1 MRFAPNLRLMAS
13 RFPLR
18 LDARARYTFDAP
30 TFTDFARARELSAVI
45 NATRDLESQ
54 PQRAVK
60 AGRLAAAALLDE
72 IFAHSIALYCDEIE
86 GDALEEAP
94 SYLEENVGAREI
106 AELMGA
112 LRAQF
117 GDFASR
123 PATIEAGVRL
133 RLANLNPALET
144 FRELFDD
151 TTLPASWSLA
161 WAALDS
167 YFAALPGFG
176 PDDLPLL
183 QFLLAPLRAHPD
195 SVEEQLRFI
204 LARWGRIAAP
214 FAARLLTHLD
224 VIREEEKPTFF
235 GPGPAHVATYDDGKG
250 GAGAGRV
257 VGMDEHEAFSP
268 DREWMPRVVLL
279 AKSTYVWL
287 DQLSKKYGEH
297 IYRLDQVP
305 DQELDELSDYGI
317 TGLWLIGLW
326 QRSKASQDIKQITG
340 NPDALASAYSL
351 FSYDVAWEIGGQEA
365 LDNLSARAAQRGIRM
380 ASDMVPNHMA
390 IDSRWVIEHPDW
402 FLSLPHQPFPDGN
415 FDTPDLCDDARAS
428 IYLEAGYYDK
438 TDASVV
444 FKRVDSWSS
453 ETRYIYHGNDGTSI
467 PWNDTAQLNYLMPEV
482 REAALQTILH
492 VAQQFPIIRFDAA
505 MTLAKRHF
513 HRLWFP
519 APGEGGDIPSRA
531 GRGLSG
537 AEFDA
542 AMPVEFWREVVDLVA
557 RERPDT
563 LLLAE
568 AFWMMES
575 YFVRTLG
582 MHRVYNSAFMHMLR
596 DEDNQSY
603 RLTLKNTLEF
613 DPDILG
619 RFVNFMNNPDEE
631 TAVEQFGKGDK
642 YFGVCTLLATLP
654 GLPMFGHGQLEGY
667 AEKYGMEYPRA
678 YWDEKLDEPFLAHHK
693 TAIFPLLKRR
703 ALFAGSA
710 NFTLYDFWSGNR
722 VNENVFA
729 YSNCSGED
737 KAIVIYNNKYQKTSG
752 WIKTSVSFVEKQGDG
767 NKVMC
772 QRTLG
777 DALALT
783 PTDHH
788 WTIFRDNSS
797 GLEFI
802 RSSKELREQGMFVE
816 LGEYGCQV
824 FLDFR
829 EVQDEGGLHQKLAG
843 LLAGRGVPSVARALQ
858 EILLEPVLA
867 PFRQLCDADLWA
879 QVLGIAPKSAQAEA
893 EVKAASDASIEAR
906 GVAGDIDAPANRETD
921 AETDAETE
929 NVETVEPDAAALQTL
944 ETRWLRVARAI
955 KQFAKSRADEAQLLV
970 ALHARLERAIASN
983 APASMRAQLLAYALV
998 VDLGALDG
1006 DGSDGDGS
1014 DGDGSG
1020 GASAARSRQRFDD
1033 WLLGESLAAPLAQLG
1048 APAHSV
1054 AEIGWWLAHLRVAQ
1068 GQSAEPFAL
1077 LMQLLADESAKTH
1090 LGVNRFENT
1099 LWFRAEGWRQ
1109 LRDVL
1114 QRGADFEDAALPLA
1128 SLDSAATASGYRVV
1142 SWMEAA
1148 RATGKNE
1155 VAKQLTP
1162 QRRASKET
1170 APQ

>member
-1 MRFAPNLRLMAS
+1 MAP

-18 LDARARYTFDAP
+18 LDARARYGFDAP
-30 TFTDFARARELSAVI
+30 TFSDIAHARELAARV
-45 NATRDLESQ
+45 NATRDLQSQ
-54 PQRAVK
+54 PARTVRS
-60 AGRLAAAALLDE
+60 GRLAAAALLDE
-72 IFAHSIALYCDEIE
+72 IFAHAIARYGEEIE
-86 GDALEEAP
+86 ADALQEAP
-94 SYLEENVGAREI
+94 SFLEENVGARET
-106 AELMGA
+106 AEILSE

-117 GDFASR
+117 EAPAAR
-123 PATIEAGVRL
+123 PDAVEMALRL
-133 RLANLNPALET
+133 RLANLNPALQT
-144 FRELFDD
+144 FAELFDESS
-151 TTLPASWSLA
+151 LPATWLLSWN
-161 WAALDS
+161 ALDA

-176 PDDLPLL
+176 PDDLSLL

-195 SVEEQLRFI
+195 SIDEQLKFI
-204 LARWGRIAAP
+204 LSRWGRIVEP
-214 FAARLLTHLD
+214 FAARILTQLD

-235 GPGPAHVATYDDGKG
+235 GPGPSLVATYRVGTGDSSSH
-250 GAGAGRV
+250 V

-287 DQLSKKYGEH
+287 DQLTKKYGRH

-305 DQELDELSDYGI
+305 DQELDELQSYGI

-326 QRSKASQDIKQITG
+326 QRSKASQNIKQITG

-402 FLSLPHQPFPDGN
+402 FLSLPHQPFPNADFN
-415 FDTPDLCDDARAS
+415 TPDLCDDERVS
-428 IYLEAGYYDK
+428 VYLEAGYYDK

-444 FKRVDSWSS
+444 FKRVDNWSG
-453 ETRYIYHGNDGTSI
+453 ETRYVYHGNDGTSI

-492 VAQQFPIIRFDAA
+492 VARQFPIIRFDAA

-557 RERPDT
+557 RELPDT

-596 DEDNQSY
+596 DEENQKY

-613 DPDILG
+613 DADILG

-631 TAVEQFGKGDK
+631 TAVEQFGKSDK

-678 YWDEKLDEPFLAHHK
+678 YWDEKVDEPFLNHHK
-693 TAIFPLLKRR
+693 TVIFPLLKRR
-703 ALFAGSA
+703 ALFAGSQ
-710 NFTLYDFWSGNR
+710 NFTLYDFWAGEA

-729 YSNCSGED
+729 YSNRLGDER
-737 KAIVIYNNKYQKTSG
+737 ALVIYNNKHQKTSG
-752 WIKTSVSFVEKQGDG
+752 WIQSSVGFAEKDASGEKTLR
-767 NKVMC
+767 

-777 DALALT
+777 EALGVT
-783 PTDHH
+783 PTDQH
-788 WTIFRDNSS
+788 WTIFRDNTSK
-797 GLEFI
+797 LEFL
-802 RSSKELREQGMFVE
+802 RASQELAEKGMFVE
-816 LGEYGCQV
+816 LGEYGCQT

-829 EVQDEGGLHQKLAG
+829 EVKDESGLYARLAATLAG
-843 LLAGRGVPSVARALQ
+843 AGVPNVARALK
-858 EILLEPVLA
+858 EMLLESVLV
-867 PFRQLCDADLWA
+867 PFKKLCDADLWT
-879 QVLGIAPKSAQAEA
+879 QVLGIAPKIEEA
-893 EVKAASDASIEAR
+893 VTTVEAVETTATIEAP
-906 GVAGDIDAPANRETD
+906 VV
-921 AETDAETE
+921 AETVKIA
-929 NVETVEPDAAALQTL
+929 PDADALQTL
-944 ETRWLRVARAI
+944 EKRWLDAMRAM
-955 KQFAKSRADEAQLLV
+955 KKFAKSQADEAQLLIN
-970 ALHARLERAIASN
+970 LRARLERAIESD
-983 APASMRAQLLAYALV
+983 APDALRAQLLAYALV
-998 VDLGALDG
+998 ADVAALSASPSPAQARQWFDG
-1006 DGSDGDGS
+1006 
-1014 DGDGSG
+1014 
-1020 GASAARSRQRFDD
+1020 

-1048 APAHSV
+1048 APESAIV
-1054 AEIGWWLAHLRVAQ
+1054 EIGWWLAHLQKTA
-1068 GQSAEPFAL
+1068 PFAL
-1077 LMQLLADESAKTH
+1077 LMQLLADESAKEY
-1090 LGVNRFENT
+1090 LRINRFENT
-1099 LWFRAEGWRQ
+1099 LWFNAEGWQ
-1109 LRDVL
+1109 SLRAAL
-1114 QRGADFEDAALPLA
+1114 QRGAQFERVKLPLIELDDAAT
-1128 SLDSAATASGYRVV
+1128 SSGYRVV
-1142 SWMEAA
+1142 KWMEAA
-1148 RATGKNE
+1148 RETQNE
-1155 VAKQLTP
+1155 AIEP
-1162 QRRASKET
+1162 ASARE
-1170 APQ
+1170 PSE

>member
-1 MRFAPNLRLMAS
+1 MAL

-18 LDARARYTFDAP
+18 LHARTLYAFDAP
-30 TFTDFARARELSAVI
+30 TFSDIELARELAAKI
-45 NATRDLESQ
+45 NATRDLKTQ
-54 PQRAVK
+54 PARAVRS
-60 AGRLAAAALLDE
+60 GRLSAAALLDE
-72 IFAHSIALYCDEIE
+72 IFAHAIALYAEEIE
-86 GDALEEAP
+86 ADALEEAP
-94 SYLEENVGAREI
+94 SFLEENVGARET
-106 AELMGA
+106 AELFGE

-117 GDFASR
+117 EAPKAR
-123 PATIEAGVRL
+123 PEALEMGVRL
-133 RLANLNPALET
+133 RLANLNPALQT
-144 FRELFDD
+144 FSELFHESS
-151 TTLPASWSLA
+151 LPATWLLS

-195 SVEEQLRFI
+195 SLDEQLRWMMK
-204 LARWGRIAAP
+204 RWGRIVEP
-214 FAARLLTHLD
+214 FAARILTQLD

-235 GPGPAHVATYDDGKG
+235 GPGPSHVADYKSG
-250 GAGAGRV
+250 GESSSRV

-287 DQLSKKYGEH
+287 DQLTKKYGRH

-305 DQELDELSDYGI
+305 DQELDELQSYGI

-326 QRSKASQDIKQITG
+326 QRSKASQNIKQITG

-390 IDSRWVIEHPDW
+390 IDSKWVIEHPDW
-402 FLSLPHQPFPDGN
+402 FLSLPHQPFPNGDFN
-415 FDTPDLCDDARAS
+415 TPDLCDDARVS
-428 IYLEAGYYDK
+428 VYLEAGYYDK

-444 FKRVDSWSS
+444 FKRVDSWSG
-453 ETRYIYHGNDGTSI
+453 ETRFIYHGNDGTAI

-482 REAALQTILH
+482 RQAALQTILH
-492 VAQQFPIIRFDAA
+492 VARQFPIIRFDAA

-557 RERPDT
+557 RELPDT

-596 DEDNQSY
+596 DEENQKY

-678 YWDEKLDEPFLAHHK
+678 YWDEKLDEPFLEHHK
-693 TAIFPLLKRR
+693 TVIFPLLKKR
-703 ALFAGSA
+703 ALFAGSD
-710 NFTLYDFWSGNR
+710 NFTLYDFWAGNH

-729 YSNCSGED
+729 YSNRLGDER
-737 KAIVIYNNKYQKTSG
+737 ALVIYNNKYAKTSG
-752 WIKTSVSFVEKQGDG
+752 WIQSSVGFAEKSSDGEKTLR
-767 NKVMC
+767 

-777 DALALT
+777 EALGLT
-783 PTDHH
+783 PTQQH
-788 WTIFRDNSS
+788 WTVFRDNTSK
-797 GLEFI
+797 LEFL
-802 RSSKELREQGMFVE
+802 RSSQELIEKGMFVE
-816 LGEYGCQV
+816 LDEYGTQT

-829 EVQDEGGLHQKLAG
+829 EVKDESGLYARLAN
-843 LLAGRGVPSVARALQ
+843 LLAGAGVPDVNRALK
-858 EILLEPVLA
+858 EMLLESVLV
-867 PFRQLCDADLWA
+867 PFKKVCGAKLWA
-879 QVLGIAPKSAQAEA
+879 QVLGIAPEVEEVQTAELA
-893 EVKAASDASIEAR
+893 KEIEAPV
-906 GVAGDIDAPANRETD
+906 VAEPVKI
-921 AETDAETE
+921 
-929 NVETVEPDAAALQTL
+929 EPDAAALETL
-944 ETRWLRVARAI
+944 ETRWLSAMRAMKKFI
-955 KQFAKSRADEAQLLV
+955 KSDADEAPILIGLR
-970 ALHARLERAIASN
+970 ARLERAIASD
-983 APASMRAQLLAYALV
+983 APDAMRAQMLAYALV
-998 VDLGALDG
+998 ADVAALSGAN
-1006 DGSDGDGS
+1006 
-1014 DGDGSG
+1014 SG
-1020 GASAARSRQRFDD
+1020 AQSREWFDD
-1033 WLLGESLAAPLAQLG
+1033 WLLGESLAPALAELG
-1048 APAHSV
+1048 AKTDAIV
-1054 AEIGWWLAHLRVAQ
+1054 EIGWWLAHLQR
-1068 GQSAEPFAL
+1068 AEPFVL
-1077 LMQLLADESAKTH
+1077 LMQLLADESAKER
-1090 LGVNRFENT
+1090 LKVNRFEGT
-1099 LWFRAEGWRQ
+1099 LWFNAEGWQ
-1109 LRDVL
+1109 QVRDAL
-1114 QRGADFEDAALPLA
+1114 QRGAEFESITLPLA
-1128 SLDSAATASGYRVV
+1128 TLDDAATASGFRVV
-1142 SWMEAA
+1142 KWMELA
-1148 RATGKNE
+1148 RE
-1155 VAKQLTP
+1155 P
-1162 QRRASKET
+1162 QIET
-1170 APQ
+1170 VKPQVKTLGV

>member
-1 MRFAPNLRLMAS
+1 MAS

-18 LDARARYTFDAP
+18 LDARARYSFDAP
-30 TFTDFARARELSAVI
+30 TFSDLTLARELSAKI
-45 NATRDLESQ
+45 NATRELSAQ
-54 PQRAVK
+54 PQRAVRS
-60 AGRLAAAALLDE
+60 GRLAAAALLDE
-72 IFAHSIALYCDEIE
+72 IFAHAIALYCEEIE
-86 GDALEEAP
+86 SDALTHAP
-94 SYLEENVGAREI
+94 SYLEENVGAPEV
-106 AELMGA
+106 AQLLTQ

-117 GDFASR
+117 DAATAR
-123 PATIEAGVRL
+123 PDALEMALRL
-133 RLANLNPALET
+133 RLANLNPALST
-144 FRELFDD
+144 FDELFDD
-151 TTLPASWSLA
+151 APLPATWLQC
-161 WAALDS
+161 WDALNN

-176 PDDLPLL
+176 PDELPLL
-183 QFLLAPLRAHPD
+183 QFLLAPILAHPD
-195 SVEEQLRFI
+195 SLDEQLRWM
-204 LARWGRIAAP
+204 LKRWGRIVEP

-235 GPGPAHVATYDDGKG
+235 GPGPAQVADYKRGGKG
-250 GAGAGRV
+250 V

-287 DQLSKKYGEH
+287 DQLSKKYGRH

-305 DQELDELSDYGI
+305 DEELDELSSYGI

-326 QRSKASQDIKQITG
+326 QRSKASQNIKQITG

-365 LDNLSARAAQRGIRM
+365 MDNLRARAGMRGIRM

-402 FLSLPHQPFPDGN
+402 FLSLPHQPFPNAN
-415 FDTPDLCDDARAS
+415 FDTPDLCDDERVS
-428 IYLEAGYYDK
+428 VYLEAGYYSK

-444 FKRVDSWSS
+444 FKRVDNWSGD
-453 ETRYIYHGNDGTSI
+453 TRFIYHGNDGTSI

-482 REAALQTILH
+482 REAALQTIMH
-492 VAQQFPIIRFDAA
+492 VARQFPIIRFDAA

-519 APGEGGDIPSRA
+519 TPGEGGDIPSRA

-537 AEFDA
+537 ADFDA
-542 AMPVEFWREVVDLVA
+542 AMPVEFWREVVDLIA
-557 RERPDT
+557 RELPDT

-596 DEDNQSY
+596 DEDNQNY

-654 GLPMFGHGQLEGY
+654 GLPMFGHGQIEGF

-678 YWDEKLDEPFLAHHK
+678 YWDEKVDEPFLAHHK

-703 ALFAGSA
+703 HLFAGSD
-710 NFTLYDFWSGNR
+710 NFTLYDFWAGDA

-729 YSNCSGED
+729 YSNRVGEER
-737 KAIVIYNNKYQKTSG
+737 AIVIYNNKYEKTSG
-752 WIKTSVSFVEKQGDG
+752 WIKTSVGFVEKHADG
-767 NKVMC
+767 NKTMR

-777 DALALT
+777 EALTLT

-797 GLEFI
+797 QLEFI
-802 RSSKELREQGMFVE
+802 RSSKELVEQGMFVE
-816 LGEYGCQV
+816 LNEYGCQV

-829 EVQDEGGLHQKLAG
+829 EVADESGLYARLAN
-843 LLAGRGVPSVARALQ
+843 LLAGRGVPNVERASK
-858 EILLEPVLA
+858 EMLLEPILT

-879 QVLGIAPKSAQAEA
+879 QVLGIAPETTNEA
-893 EVKAASDASIEAR
+893 EDEIALAGEVGAPATPGAPAVAASQVAVESSATEPDALEPSAI
-906 GVAGDIDAPANRETD
+906 
-921 AETDAETE
+921 
-929 NVETVEPDAAALQTL
+929 EPDAAALETL
-944 ETRWLRVARAI
+944 EERWLKATRAM
-955 KQFAKSRADEAQLLV
+955 KTFAKSDADEAQLLIQ
-970 ALHARLERAIASN
+970 LRARLERAIASD
-983 APASMRAQLLAYALV
+983 APDAMRAQLLAYALV
-998 VDLGALDG
+998 ADLGALGG
-1006 DGSDGDGS
+1006 DESPN
-1014 DGDGSG
+1014 
-1020 GASAARSRQRFDD
+1020 AQSREMFDN
-1033 WLLGESLAAPLAQLG
+1033 WLLADALTEPLAQLG
-1048 APAHSV
+1048 AQVQAV
-1054 AEIGWWLAHLRVAQ
+1054 AEIGWWLAHLR
-1068 GQSAEPFAL
+1068 SAEPFVL
-1077 LMQLLADESAKTH
+1077 LLQLLADESAKTQ
-1090 LGVNRFENT
+1090 LGVNRFEGT
-1099 LWFRAEGWRQ
+1099 LWFRAEGWQ
-1109 LRDVL
+1109 TLRDAL
-1114 QRGADFEDAALPLA
+1114 QRGADFESIELPLSA
-1128 SLDSAATASGYRVV
+1128 LDDAATASGFRVV
-1142 SWMEAA
+1142 NWMEAA
-1148 RATGKNE
+1148 REPNSIEK
-1155 VAKQLTP
+1155 
-1162 QRRASKET
+1162 T
-1170 APQ
+1170 APTSTRALSAK

>member
-1 MRFAPNLRLMAS
+1 MAS

-18 LDARARYTFDAP
+18 RDARTRYTFDAP
-30 TFTDFARARELSAVI
+30 TFSDFSLARELSAKV

-54 PQRAVK
+54 PQNAVRS
-60 AGRLAAAALLDE
+60 GRLAAAALLDE
-72 IFAHSIALYCDEIE
+72 IFAHAIALYCEEIE
-86 GDALEEAP
+86 GDALTHAP
-94 SYLEENVGAREI
+94 SYLEENLGAPEL
-106 AELMGA
+106 AELLTQ

-117 GDFASR
+117 EMPKSR
-123 PATIEAGVRL
+123 PDAIELGLRL
-133 RLANLNPALET
+133 RLANLNPALST
-144 FRELFDD
+144 FDELFDD
-151 TTLPASWSLA
+151 ALLPAPWLPA
-161 WAALDS
+161 WTALDN

-176 PDDLPLL
+176 PDELPLL

-195 SVEEQLRFI
+195 SIDDQLKFM
-204 LARWGRIAAP
+204 LKRWGRIAEP
-214 FAARLLTHLD
+214 FAARLLTQLD

-235 GPGPAHVATYDDGKG
+235 GPGPAHVADYSRG
-250 GAGAGRV
+250 GGSNNV

-287 DQLSKKYGEH
+287 DQLTKKYGRH

-305 DQELDELSDYGI
+305 DEELDELASYGI

-326 QRSKASQDIKQITG
+326 QRSKASQNIKQITG

-365 LDNLSARAAQRGIRM
+365 MDNLSQRARQRGIRM

-402 FLSLPHQPFPDGN
+402 FLSLPHQPFPNGD
-415 FDTPDLCDDARAS
+415 FATPDLCDDERVS
-428 IYLEAGYYDK
+428 VYLEAGYYSK

-444 FKRVDSWSS
+444 FKRVDNWSGD
-453 ETRYIYHGNDGTSI
+453 TRFIYHGNDGTAI

-482 REAALQTILH
+482 REAAIQTIMH
-492 VAQQFPIIRFDAA
+492 VARQFPIIRFDAA

-557 RERPDT
+557 RELPDT

-596 DEDNQSY
+596 DEDNQEY

-631 TAVEQFGKGDK
+631 TAVEQFGKSDK

-678 YWDEKLDEPFLAHHK
+678 YWDEKVDKPFLTHHK

-710 NFTLYDFWSGNR
+710 NFTLYDFWVNGR
-722 VNENVFA
+722 VNENVYA
-729 YSNCSGED
+729 YSNRVGD
-737 KAIVIYNNKYQKTSG
+737 DRALVIYNNKYEKTSG
-752 WIKTSVSFVEKQGDG
+752 WIKSSVGFAEKSSDG
-767 NKVMC
+767 EKTLR

-777 DALALT
+777 NALNLT

-788 WTIFRDNSS
+788 WAIFRDNTSK
-797 GLEFI
+797 LEFI
-802 RSSKELREQGMFVE
+802 RSSKELADKGMFVE
-816 LGEYGCQV
+816 LNEYGCQV

-829 EVQDEGGLHQKLAG
+829 EVKDESGLYLRLAN
-843 LLAGRGVPSVARALQ
+843 LLAGEGTPSVDRALK
-858 EILLEPVLA
+858 EMLLESVLV
-867 PFRQLCDADLWA
+867 PFRKLCDADLWA
-879 QVLGIAPKSAQAEA
+879 QVLGIVPKIEVSEVERISAKTV
-893 EVKAASDASIEAR
+893 EVPA
-906 GVAGDIDAPANRETD
+906 VATV
-921 AETDAETE
+921 
-929 NVETVEPDAAALQTL
+929 VETTKVKPIKPNAVALATL
-944 ETRWLRVARAI
+944 EERWLKAARAI
-955 KQFAKSRADEAQLLV
+955 KRFVKSEVDEAKLLIPLRSRV
-970 ALHARLERAIASN
+970 ERAIASK
-983 APASMRAQLLAYALV
+983 ASDAARAQLLAYALV
-998 VDLGALDG
+998 ADLGALNAV
-1006 DGSDGDGS
+1006 
-1014 DGDGSG
+1014 
-1020 GASAARSRQRFDD
+1020 GAGEAAMAQSREWFDD
-1033 WLLGESLAAPLAQLG
+1033 WLLGESLAAPLQRLG
-1048 APAHSV
+1048 VEAEAV
-1054 AEIGWWLAHLRVAQ
+1054 VEIGWWLAHL
-1068 GQSAEPFAL
+1068 QSAKPFAL
-1077 LMQLLADESAKTH
+1077 LLQLLADESAKAQ
-1090 LGVNRFENT
+1090 LGVNRFEGT
-1099 LWFRAEGWRQ
+1099 LWFNAEGWQ
-1109 LRDVL
+1109 TLRDAL
-1114 QRGADFEDAALPLA
+1114 KRGADFENIALPLA
-1128 SLDSAATASGYRVV
+1128 PLDEAATASGYRVV
-1142 SWMEAA
+1142 GWMEAA
-1148 RATGKNE
+1148 RGTGE
-1155 VAKQLTP
+1155 VAKIVAPKQKSA
-1162 QRRASKET
+1162 RKKSKGS
-1170 APQ
+1170 PK

>member
-1 MRFAPNLRLMAS
+1 MAL

-18 LDARARYTFDAP
+18 LDARTRYNFGAP
-30 TFTDFARARELSAVI
+30 TFSDIELARELAATI
-45 NATRDLESQ
+45 NATRDLETQ
-54 PQRAVK
+54 PARAVRS
-60 AGRLAAAALLDE
+60 GRLSAAALLDE
-72 IFAHSIALYCDEIE
+72 IFAHAIALYSDEIE
-86 GDALEEAP
+86 ADALQEAP
-94 SYLEENVGAREI
+94 SFLEENIGARET
-106 AELMGA
+106 AELLGE

-117 GDFASR
+117 EAPAAR
-123 PATIEAGVRL
+123 PDAIEMSVRL
-133 RLANLNPALET
+133 RLANLNPALQT
-144 FRELFDD
+144 FDELFDD
-151 TTLPASWSLA
+151 AALPAPWLPS
-161 WAALDS
+161 WAALDA

-183 QFLLAPLRAHPD
+183 QFLLAPILAHPD
-195 SVEEQLRFI
+195 SVDEQLRWMMT
-204 LARWGRIAAP
+204 RWGRIIEP
-214 FAARLLTHLD
+214 FAARILTQLD

-235 GPGPAHVATYDDGKG
+235 GPGPSHVATYGSGRG
-250 GAGAGRV
+250 GSNV

-287 DQLSKKYGEH
+287 DQLSKKYGRH

-305 DQELDELSDYGI
+305 DEELDELQSYGI

-326 QRSKASQDIKQITG
+326 QRSKASQNIKQITG

-402 FLSLPHQPFPDGN
+402 FLSLPHQPFPNGD
-415 FDTPDLCDDARAS
+415 FDTPDLCDDGRVS
-428 IYLEAGYYDK
+428 VYLEAGYYDK

-444 FKRVDSWSS
+444 FKRVDNWSGD
-453 ETRYIYHGNDGTSI
+453 TRFIYHGNDGTAI

-492 VAQQFPIIRFDAA
+492 VARQFPIIRFDAA

-557 RERPDT
+557 RELPDT

-596 DEDNQSY
+596 DEENQKY

-613 DPDILG
+613 DADILG

-678 YWDEKLDEPFLAHHK
+678 YWDEKVDQPFLAHHK

-710 NFTLYDFWSGNR
+710 NFTLYDFWAGDH

-729 YSNCSGED
+729 YSNRLGDER
-737 KAIVIYNNKYQKTSG
+737 ALVIYNNKYEKTSG
-752 WIKTSVSFVEKQGDG
+752 WINNSVGFAEKSSDGEKTLR
-767 NKVMC
+767 

-777 DALALT
+777 EALGLT
-783 PTDHH
+783 PTDQH
-788 WTIFRDNSS
+788 WTIFRDNTSKM
-797 GLEFI
+797 EFL
-802 RSSKELREQGMFVE
+802 RASQELVEKGMFVE
-816 LGEYGCQV
+816 LDEYGCQV
-824 FLDFR
+824 FLGFR
-829 EVQDEGGLHQKLAG
+829 EVKDESGLYSRLAS
-843 LLAGRGVPSVARALQ
+843 LLAGEGTPSVERALK
-858 EILLEPVLA
+858 EMLLESVLV
-867 PFRQLCDADLWA
+867 PFKKICDADLWA
-879 QVLGIAPKSAQAEA
+879 QVLGIAPKTEAVEAAEPV
-893 EVKAASDASIEAR
+893 EAATAIIEAPI
-906 GVAGDIDAPANRETD
+906 A
-921 AETDAETE
+921 AEPVKIAL
-929 NVETVEPDAAALQTL
+929 DAAALETL
-944 ETRWLRVARAI
+944 ETRWLTAIRAM
-955 KQFAKSRADEAQLLV
+955 KRFAKSEADEAPMLIGLRS
-970 ALHARLERAIASN
+970 RLERAIESS
-983 APASMRAQLLAYALV
+983 APDAERAQLLAYALV
-998 VDLGALDG
+998 ADVAALSESPSSAQAREWFDG
-1006 DGSDGDGS
+1006 
-1014 DGDGSG
+1014 
-1020 GASAARSRQRFDD
+1020 
-1033 WLLGESLAAPLAQLG
+1033 WLLGESLAVPLAELG
-1048 APAHSV
+1048 APAEAV
-1054 AEIGWWLAHLRVAQ
+1054 VEIGWWLAHL
-1068 GQSAEPFAL
+1068 QSAEPFAL
-1077 LMQLLADESAKTH
+1077 LMQLSADESAKQR
-1090 LGVNRFENT
+1090 LRVNRFEGT
-1099 LWFRAEGWRQ
+1099 LWFNAEGWQ
-1109 LRDVL
+1109 EVRDAL
-1114 QRGADFEDAALPLA
+1114 ERGGDFESVELPLA
-1128 SLDSAATASGYRVV
+1128 ALDAAATASGYRVV
-1142 SWMEAA
+1142 KWMEAA
-1148 RATGKNE
+1148 RQPLPIASESAEGATK
-1155 VAKQLTP
+1155 K
-1162 QRRASKET
+1162 ASKVTRET
-1170 APQ
+1170 APKS

>member
-1 MRFAPNLRLMAS
+1 MARFTPNLQLMAS

-18 LDARARYTFDAP
+18 RDARTRYSFDAP
-30 TFTDFARARELSAVI
+30 TFSDFARARELSAQI

-54 PQRAVK
+54 PHRAVRS
-60 AGRLAAAALLDE
+60 GRLAAAALLDE
-72 IFAHSIALYCDEIE
+72 IFAHAIALYCEEIE

-94 SYLEENVGAREI
+94 SFLEENVGAREI
-106 AELMGA
+106 AELLSE

-117 GDFASR
+117 DFSKAR
-123 PATIEAGVRL
+123 PDAIEASVRL
-133 RLANLNPALET
+133 RLANLNPALST
-144 FRELFDD
+144 FGELFDD
-151 TTLPASWSLA
+151 ADLPAPWLPA
-161 WAALDS
+161 WETLDA

-176 PDDLPLL
+176 PDNLPLL
-183 QFLLAPLRAHPD
+183 QFLLAPITAHPD
-195 SVEEQLRFI
+195 SIDEQLKFM
-204 LARWGRIAAP
+204 LKRWGRIIEP

-235 GPGPAHVATYDDGKG
+235 GPGPAHVADYSRG
-250 GAGAGRV
+250 GGSNV

-287 DQLSKKYGEH
+287 DQLSKKYERH

-305 DQELDELSDYGI
+305 DEELDGLASYGI

-326 QRSKASQDIKQITG
+326 QRSKASQNIKQITG

-365 LDNLSARAAQRGIRM
+365 LDNLSHRASQRGIRM

-402 FLSLPHQPFPDGN
+402 FLSLPHQPFPNGD
-415 FDTPDLCDDARAS
+415 FATPDLCDDERVS
-428 IYLEAGYYDK
+428 VYLEAGYYSK

-444 FKRVDSWSS
+444 FKRVDNWSGD
-453 ETRYIYHGNDGTSI
+453 TRFIYHGNDGTSI

-482 REAALQTILH
+482 REAALQTIMH
-492 VAQQFPIIRFDAA
+492 VARQFPIIRFDAA

-557 RERPDT
+557 RELPDT

-596 DEDNQSY
+596 DEDNQEY

-631 TAVEQFGKGDK
+631 TAVEQFGKSDK

-678 YWDEKLDEPFLAHHK
+678 YWDEKVDKPFLAHHK

-710 NFTLYDFWSGNR
+710 NFTLYDFWTGNH

-729 YSNCSGED
+729 YSNRVGD
-737 KAIVIYNNKYQKTSG
+737 DRALVIYNNKYEKTSG
-752 WIKTSVSFVEKQGDG
+752 WIKSSVGFAEKDANGD
-767 NKVMC
+767 KTIK
-772 QRTLG
+772 QRSLG
-777 DALALT
+777 DALSLT
-783 PTDHH
+783 PTQHH
-788 WTIFRDNSS
+788 WTIFRDNTSKM
-797 GLEFI
+797 EFI
-802 RSSKELREQGMFVE
+802 RPSKELCEKGMFVE
-816 LGEYGCQV
+816 LNEYGTQV

-829 EVQDEGGLHQKLAG
+829 EVADESGLYSRLAN
-843 LLAGRGVPSVARALQ
+843 LLAGEGTPSVDRALK
-858 EILLEPVLA
+858 EMLLESVLV
-867 PFRQLCDADLWA
+867 PFRKLCDADLWA
-879 QVLGIAPKSAQAEA
+879 QVLGIAPKTA
-893 EVKAASDASIEAR
+893 EVEAPKLVANSAKTPAVAA
-906 GVAGDIDAPANRETD
+906 V
-921 AETDAETE
+921 
-929 NVETVEPDAAALQTL
+929 VEVPKVVTIKPDAAALETL
-944 ETRWLRVARAI
+944 EERWLKAVRAI
-955 KQFAKSRADEAQLLV
+955 KRFVKSDADEAPLLIK
-970 ALHARLERAIASN
+970 LRSRLERAIVSKATD
-983 APASMRAQLLAYALV
+983 AMRAQTLAYALV
-998 VDLGALDG
+998 ADLGALNAG
-1006 DGSDGDGS
+1006 E
-1014 DGDGSG
+1014 
-1020 GASAARSRQRFDD
+1020 AMNTQSREWFDD
-1033 WLLGESLAAPLAQLG
+1033 WLLGESLAAPLEQLG
-1048 APAHSV
+1048 AKTEAI
-1054 AEIGWWLAHLRVAQ
+1054 AEIGWWLAHLHSAQ
-1068 GQSAEPFAL
+1068 PFAL
-1077 LMQLLADESAKTH
+1077 LMQLLADDSAKQC
-1090 LGVNRFENT
+1090 LKVNRFEGT
-1099 LWFRAEGWRQ
+1099 LWFNAEGWRD
-1109 LRDVL
+1109 LRDAL
-1114 QRGADFEDAALPLA
+1114 QRGAQLENVELPLA
-1128 SLDSAATASGYRVV
+1128 QLDDAATASGYRVV

-1148 RATGKNE
+1148 RGPD
-1155 VAKQLTP
+1155 VAAVAEK
-1162 QRRASKET
+1162 K
-1170 APQ
+1170 APKK

>member
-1 MRFAPNLRLMAS
+1 MAS

-18 LDARARYTFDAP
+18 RDARTRYTFDAP
-30 TFTDFARARELSAVI
+30 TFSEFAHARELSAKV

-54 PQRAVK
+54 PHRAVRS
-60 AGRLAAAALLDE
+60 GRLAAAALLDE
-72 IFAHSIALYCDEIE
+72 IFAHAIALYCEEIE

-94 SYLEENVGAREI
+94 SFLEENIGAREI
-106 AELMGA
+106 AEL
-112 LRAQF
+112 LSELHAQF
-117 GDFASR
+117 DFSKAR
-123 PATIEAGVRL
+123 PDAIESGVRL
-133 RLANLNPALET
+133 RLANLNPALST
-144 FRELFDD
+144 FGELFDD
-151 TTLPASWSLA
+151 AELPAPWLSA
-161 WAALDS
+161 WTALDS

-183 QFLLAPLRAHPD
+183 QFLLAPILAHPD
-195 SVEEQLRFI
+195 SIDEQLKFM
-204 LARWGRIAAP
+204 LKRWGRIVEP

-235 GPGPAHVATYDDGKG
+235 GPGPAHVADYSRG
-250 GAGAGRV
+250 GGSNV

-287 DQLSKKYGEH
+287 DQLSKKYERH

-305 DQELDELSDYGI
+305 DEELDDLASYGI

-326 QRSKASQDIKQITG
+326 QRSKASQNIKQITG

-365 LDNLSARAAQRGIRM
+365 LDNLSARAGQRGIRM

-402 FLSLPHQPFPDGN
+402 FLSLPHQPFPNGD
-415 FDTPDLCDDARAS
+415 FATPDLCDDERVS
-428 IYLEAGYYDK
+428 VYLEAGYYSK

-444 FKRVDSWSS
+444 FKRVDNWSGD
-453 ETRYIYHGNDGTSI
+453 TRFIYHGNDGTAI

-482 REAALQTILH
+482 REAAIQTIMH
-492 VAQQFPIIRFDAA
+492 VARQFPIIRFDAA

-537 AEFDA
+537 AQFDA

-557 RERPDT
+557 RELPDT

-596 DEDNQSY
+596 DEDNQEY

-631 TAVEQFGKGDK
+631 TAVEQFGKSDK

-678 YWDEKLDEPFLAHHK
+678 YWDEKVDKPFLAHHK

-710 NFTLYDFWSGNR
+710 NFTLYDFWVDNH

-729 YSNCSGED
+729 YSNRVGD
-737 KAIVIYNNKYQKTSG
+737 DRALVIYNNKYEKTSG
-752 WIKTSVSFVEKQGDG
+752 WIKSSVGFAEKSSDGD
-767 NKVMC
+767 KTIK

-777 DALALT
+777 ESLSLT
-783 PTDHH
+783 PTNQH
-788 WTIFRDNSS
+788 WTIFRDNTSKM
-797 GLEFI
+797 EFI
-802 RSSKELREQGMFVE
+802 RSSKELVEKGMFVE
-816 LGEYGCQV
+816 LNEYGCQV

-829 EVQDEGGLHQKLAG
+829 EVKDESGLYARLAN
-843 LLAGRGVPSVARALQ
+843 LLAGEGTPSVNRALK
-858 EILLEPVLA
+858 EMLLESVLV
-867 PFRQLCDADLWA
+867 PFRKLCDADLWA
-879 QVLGIAPKSAQAEA
+879 QVLGIAPKTA
-893 EVKAASDASIEAR
+893 EVEAPKLVANSAKTPAVAAVVEVPKV
-906 GVAGDIDAPANRETD
+906 VA
-921 AETDAETE
+921 
-929 NVETVEPDAAALQTL
+929 VKPDAAALETL
-944 ETRWLRVARAI
+944 EERWLKAARAI
-955 KQFAKSRADEAQLLV
+955 KRFVKSDVDEAQLLIQ
-970 ALHARLERAIASN
+970 LRSRLERAIASK
-983 APASMRAQLLAYALV
+983 APDATRAQLLSYALV
-998 VDLGALDG
+998 ADLGALNAG
-1006 DGSDGDGS
+1006 E
-1014 DGDGSG
+1014 
-1020 GASAARSRQRFDD
+1020 GAKTQSRQWFDD
-1033 WLLGESLAAPLAQLG
+1033 WLLGESLAVPLEQLG
-1048 APAHSV
+1048 AEAEAV
-1054 AEIGWWLAHLRVAQ
+1054 VEIGWWLAHLHK
-1068 GQSAEPFAL
+1068 AEPFAL
-1077 LMQLLADESAKTH
+1077 LLQLLADESAKAQ
-1090 LGVNRFENT
+1090 LGVNRFEGT
-1099 LWFRAEGWRQ
+1099 LWFNAEGWQ
-1109 LRDVL
+1109 TLREAL
-1114 QRGADFEDAALPLA
+1114 QRGAEFESIKLPLKE
-1128 SLDSAATASGYRVV
+1128 LDDAATASGYRVV
-1142 SWMEAA
+1142 AWMEAA
-1148 RATGKNE
+1148 RGTEE
-1155 VAKQLTP
+1155 VAEVVAPKP
-1162 QRRASKET
+1162 QSARKK
-1170 APQ
+1170 APQK